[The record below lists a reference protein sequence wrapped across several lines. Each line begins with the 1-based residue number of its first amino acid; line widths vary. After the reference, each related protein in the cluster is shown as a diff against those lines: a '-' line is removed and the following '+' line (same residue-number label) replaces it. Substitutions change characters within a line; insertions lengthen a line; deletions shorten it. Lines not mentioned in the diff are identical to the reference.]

1 MHNIAHE
8 LSQTPAFNCLP
19 LSEVQEL
26 VKLGRV
32 KALHKN
38 EYICHQGD
46 PWPYLIYVRKGLL
59 RWAILSASGREHVLF
74 LLEPKSIFWGH
85 TLMDDQPMPASLMAM
100 KQAEIMLWHKDVL
113 HPFLNHNPEVLWGII
128 RYQAEIMRRARE
140 IIYGL
145 AFQPVAG
152 RLAKLLLDRSGQ
164 LTEEPLKRDL
174 TLNEIAAMVNTS
186 QEVVCR
192 LLYQFQTDGL
202 LQVNRASIQ
211 LQDVPALQKLF
222 EAERER

>member
-1 MHNIAHE
+1 MHTIVHE
-8 LSQTPAFNCLP
+8 LTQTPAFNCLP

-26 VKLGRV
+26 VNLGRI
-32 KALHKN
+32 KSLHKS

-46 PWPYLIYVRKGLL
+46 FWPYLIYVRKGLL
-59 RWAILSASGREHVLF
+59 SWSILSAGGREHVLF
-74 LLEPKSIFWGH
+74 LLEPKDIFWGH

-100 KQAEIMLWHKDVL
+100 KHAEVMLWHKDAL
-113 HPFLNHNPEVLWGII
+113 QPFLNRNPEALWGVI

-145 AFQPVAG
+145 AFQPVAS
-152 RLAKLLLDRSGQ
+152 RLAKLLLERSGPSADA
-164 LTEEPLKRDL
+164 PLKRDL
-174 TLNEIAAMVNTS
+174 TLNEIATMVNTS

-202 LQVNRASIQ
+202 LRVNRASIQ
-211 LQDVPALQKLF
+211 LQDIPALQKLF
-222 EAERER
+222 ENE